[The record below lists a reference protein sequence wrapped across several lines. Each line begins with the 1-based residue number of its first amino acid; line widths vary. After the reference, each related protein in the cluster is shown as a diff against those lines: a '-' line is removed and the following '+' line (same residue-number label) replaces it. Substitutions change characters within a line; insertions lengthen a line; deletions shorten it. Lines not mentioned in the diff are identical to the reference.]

1 LQIFYILKNK
11 KSENNTSKVVIYY
24 SLLGHNKAI
33 AEEIAEKERCEI
45 REFAP
50 GNLLRVFQFFIGKKK
65 LAKKAKQV
73 NMEIQYHDELIVCG
87 PIWARKPAPAM
98 QKLLENLDL
107 KEKTVSC
114 NFTYTQDYGDTEER
128 VRTMIQ
134 EKSGIVKEITF
145 KIVSESRAQD
155 NEKN

>member
-1 LQIFYILKNK
+1 MKNK

>member
-1 LQIFYILKNK
+1 M
-11 KSENNTSKVVIYY
+11 SKIVLYY
-24 SLLGHNKAI
+24 SILGHNRSI
-33 AEEIAEKERCEI
+33 AGEIAEKERCEI

-73 NMEIQYHDELIVCG
+73 NMEIQYHDELIICG

-107 KEKTVSC
+107 KGKTVSC
-114 NFTYTQDYGDTEER
+114 NFTYTQDYGDTEDR

-145 KIVSESRAQD
+145 KMVSESKL
-155 NEKN
+155 EST

>member
-1 LQIFYILKNK
+1 MKNK

-145 KIVSESRAQD
+145 KIVSENRVQD